1 MSKGDWGKIKA
12 FFSVELS
19 GFTMKGF
26 KLIEGVNGLFV
37 APPSQ
42 KDSDGKYNNTIFID
56 KEVLSTLTK
65 MAMKEYSKDT
75 GTMPF

>member
-42 KDSDGKYNNTIFID
+42 KDSDGKYNNTVFVKKI
-56 KEVLSTLTK
+56 EMETLTK
-65 MAMKEYSKDT
+65 LAIKEYGADS